1 MHNYFCDIEQL
12 KNFRKDDSHA
22 DHANHA
28 TTTPELLSYK
38 GTVQKMIPA
47 DHANHV
53 LTIFS

>member
-1 MHNYFCDIEQL
+1 MRTYCSDIEQI

-47 DHANHV
+47 DHANHM